1 MAITL
6 ISENERLCCTI
17 GDAQIW
23 YRRVPSYIQRNIEQA
38 HAKRGGADPRAVV
51 EDVLAYAL
59 LEWQGVV
66 DGEGQP
72 VAYTPELLRVL
83 PESVKADLVAKLY
96 AATPED
102 VRTPSATC

>member
-1 MAITL
+1 MPITL

-17 GDAQIW
+17 DGAQIW
-23 YRRVPSYIQRNIEQA
+23 YRRVPSYIQRNIEQT

-51 EDVLAYAL
+51 EDVLAYAV

-66 DGEGQP
+66 DGAGQP
-72 VAYTPELLRVL
+72 VAYKPELLKYL
-83 PESVKADLVAKLY
+83 PESAKADLVAKLY

-102 VRTPSATC
+102 ARTPSETC